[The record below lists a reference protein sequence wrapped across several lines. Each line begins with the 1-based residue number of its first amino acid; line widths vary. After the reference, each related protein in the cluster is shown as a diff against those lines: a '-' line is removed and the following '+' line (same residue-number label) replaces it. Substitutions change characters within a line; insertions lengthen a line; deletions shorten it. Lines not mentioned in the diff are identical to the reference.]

1 MIEETVILHLLDDTT
16 LNDLFCWVW
25 SLQEMYANIHIA
37 LDRDTGYGSQEHKQ
51 NLIEILD
58 MAHKNILHLLEKL
71 DMAPKNMLHLILDGD
86 TGYGSQQHIALGR
99 DTSYGSQKH
108 ITFNRDIRYGSQEHY
123 LVIFRNLD
131 LVVKAQGR

>member
-37 LDRDTGYGSQEHKQ
+37 LDRDTGYGSHIALDRDAAYGSQEHKQ

-58 MAHKNILHLLEKL
+58 MAHKNILHLLEIL
-71 DMAPKNMLHLILDGD
+71 HMAPKNMLHLIQILVMAHKNILHLIEILDMAHKNI
-86 TGYGSQQHIALGR
+86 TL
-99 DTSYGSQKH
+99 SYSE
-108 ITFNRDIRYGSQEHY
+108 ILI
-123 LVIFRNLD
+123 
-131 LVVKAQGR
+131 